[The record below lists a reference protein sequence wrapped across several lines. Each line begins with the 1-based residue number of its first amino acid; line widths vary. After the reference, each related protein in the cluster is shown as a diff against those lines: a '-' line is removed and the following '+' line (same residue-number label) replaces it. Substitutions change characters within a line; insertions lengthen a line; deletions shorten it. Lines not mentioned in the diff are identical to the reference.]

1 LQLLRIHVI
10 VALPIFCRT
19 HVHGHLYMNCAAFLA
34 HTHTPHNYVLLALS
48 LAEGDD
54 RMKGINAM
62 VPNAQNAALVWN
74 TRGQPPTA
82 STPLVTEDWKM
93 APMLP
98 SPFCVVGI
106 QP

>member
-1 LQLLRIHVI
+1 
-10 VALPIFCRT
+10 
-19 HVHGHLYMNCAAFLA
+19 
-34 HTHTPHNYVLLALS
+34 
-48 LAEGDD
+48 
-54 RMKGINAM
+54 MKGINAM
-62 VPNAQNAALVWN
+62 VPSAQNAALVWN

-106 QP
+106 QPHTHKGTRIAMIILTNSTAGEETQARGLASEVD